1 MILIRFLEASD
12 IDEIIQ
18 LEKLCFPED
27 PWSRLS
33 FETELDNPLSVFF
46 VAVDEESGKMMG
58 YGGMWLM
65 HDIADITNIAV
76 HPEYRREG
84 IGKNILNLLIK
95 IAKEKEM
102 TAITLEVR
110 ESNIPAQKLYESA
123 GFVRCGIS
131 KRYYQGRED
140 AIIMTLD
147 FSTLEE

>member
-1 MILIRFLEASD
+1 MILIRLLEASD

-84 IGKNILNLLIK
+84 IGKNILNLLVK

-123 GFVRCGIS
+123 GFVRCGIR

>member
-1 MILIRFLEASD
+1 MILIRLLEASD

-65 HDIADITNIAV
+65 HDIADITNIAI

-84 IGKNILNLLIK
+84 IGKNILNH
-95 IAKEKEM
+95 
-102 TAITLEVR
+102 
-110 ESNIPAQKLYESA
+110 P
-123 GFVRCGIS
+123 
-131 KRYYQGRED
+131 
-140 AIIMTLD
+140 
-147 FSTLEE
+147 

>member
-1 MILIRFLEASD
+1 MILIRLLEASD

-65 HDIADITNIAV
+65 HDIADITNIAI

-123 GFVRCGIS
+123 GFVRCGIR